1 MCKFFL
7 QGNCQFGAHCR
18 NAHSQEEVNAALAA
32 EAGGYAAYGG
42 APGYGA
48 YGQAMGYDPMYEYW
62 Q

>member
-32 EAGGYAAYGG
+32 ESGVSLFFSYT
-42 APGYGA
+42 
-48 YGQAMGYDPMYEYW
+48 MI
-62 Q
+62 